1 MRAHESDDG
10 SGVTAVT
17 AVTTSRENGIQL
29 PFSRQITSGSSGRT
43 GTLTEHEVEMQRRRA
58 FAERFPELS
67 ARAAADSAE
76 RVAFI
81 RSLPTVP
88 VLPEQI
94 PKCQAHCRTLTVWRE
109 AHGNPWRC
117 FTCDE
122 PGSRAG
128 NFFVRRLEQ

>member
-1 MRAHESDDG
+1 M
-10 SGVTAVT
+10 
-17 AVTTSRENGIQL
+17 
-29 PFSRQITSGSSGRT
+29 
-43 GTLTEHEVEMQRRRA
+43 TEREVEMQRRAA

-109 AHGNPWRC
+109 AHDKPWRC